1 MAMCVRSFD
10 KNGIEINAKDIVI
23 KNDNIYKILK
33 KYIQI
38 KVKKNEV
45 LKV

>member
-10 KNGIEINAKDIVI
+10 KNGIEINSKDVII

-33 KYIQI
+33 KYIQTPVKKKEPI
-38 KVKKNEV
+38 KV
-45 LKV
+45 